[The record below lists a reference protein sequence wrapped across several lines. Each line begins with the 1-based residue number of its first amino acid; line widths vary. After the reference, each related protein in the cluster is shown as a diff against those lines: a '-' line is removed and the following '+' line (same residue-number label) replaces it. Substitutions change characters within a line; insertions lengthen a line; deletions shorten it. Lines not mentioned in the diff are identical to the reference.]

1 MDVALLAAPPTAAFK
16 GTMCDR
22 VNKFGF
28 FFFFFQSLALKK
40 WCADSSQAMPSA
52 NEENLM
58 QITILCLR
66 VSGPDYV

>member
-28 FFFFFQSLALKK
+28 FFFFSIFGF
-40 WCADSSQAMPSA
+40 
-52 NEENLM
+52 EEM
-58 QITILCLR
+58 VC
-66 VSGPDYV
+66 

>member
-28 FFFFFQSLALKK
+28 FFFFS
-40 WCADSSQAMPSA
+40 PSFGF
-52 NEENLM
+52 EEM
-58 QITILCLR
+58 VC
-66 VSGPDYV
+66 